1 MLNVEL
7 VEIDGVKLFKSISA
21 TGNIIYWARSGNGNP
36 PNYTGQHTNMSTCW
50 LLHNNKWYSLSTGR
64 SDTYFINV
72 VGELCDTI
80 EDVIMY
86 FDINLEC
93 GLPYTT

>member
-1 MLNVEL
+1 MLNAEL

-36 PNYTGQHTNMSTCW
+36 PNYTGQHTNMSTSW
-50 LLHNNKWYSLSTGR
+50 LLHENKWYSLNYPR
-64 SDTYFINV
+64 SDIYFMNV

-80 EDVIMY
+80 DDVIM
-86 FDINLEC
+86 FFNVDLER
-93 GLPYTT
+93 GLPYTN